1 MARNFSDDDRDKPV
15 YTSDGTRIGT
25 ISEVAENENTA
36 RVRRGDD
43 DEESATDEIREFLGW
58 NDGDESHELRGEHVD
73 RRDENGVYLHGNR

>member
-15 YTSDGTRIGT
+15 YTSEGTRIGT
-25 ISEVAENENTA
+25 ISEVEENTA
-36 RVRRGDD
+36 RVRGGDD
-43 DEESATDEIREFLGW
+43 DDGSLTDEIADFLGW